1 MFLLRAIAGVFLRVW
16 LVVSLLFWAFELL
29 PGETKDENLLLGGG
43 VPPIQTEAHAIARYA
58 DYLIHSIQ
66 ADFGQSLADGQTV
79 TEKLMAQAMPT
90 VQLGLVSWLLGILLG
105 ITMGMITARGGHVAQ
120 VFLMLENVLLGIP
133 VYWSATIL
141 LYVFVVLLGLF
152 PAGGGGRISQLILP
166 SITLA
171 LSLMPSI
178 SLGVRHAIYDQ
189 YNQTYLVT
197 AKSKGLSN
205 VHILWKHLMP
215 NALLT
220 VIPLI
225 FLELGFLLRGTV
237 LTERLFSRPGLGQV
251 LLRAVLQQDYPV
263 VIGGVIIATLLMN
276 VVQLLSDSVVWLL
289 DPRVRG

>member
-1 MFLLRAIAGVFLRVW
+1 
-16 LVVSLLFWAFELL
+16 
-29 PGETKDENLLLGGG
+29 
-43 VPPIQTEAHAIARYA
+43 
-58 DYLIHSIQ
+58 
-66 ADFGQSLADGQTV
+66 
-79 TEKLMAQAMPT
+79 
-90 VQLGLVSWLLGILLG
+90 
-105 ITMGMITARGGHVAQ
+105 
-120 VFLMLENVLLGIP
+120 
-133 VYWSATIL
+133 
-141 LYVFVVLLGLF
+141 
-152 PAGGGGRISQLILP
+152 
-166 SITLA
+166 
-171 LSLMPSI
+171 MPSI